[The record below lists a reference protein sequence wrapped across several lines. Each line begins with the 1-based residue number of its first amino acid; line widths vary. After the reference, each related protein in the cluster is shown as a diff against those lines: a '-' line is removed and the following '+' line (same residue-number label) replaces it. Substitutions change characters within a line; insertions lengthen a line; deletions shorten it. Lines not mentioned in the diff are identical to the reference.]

1 MLSRDLELLHALFS
15 PHRRSGMPL
24 DSEVVGRVCDAIK
37 AMTRQAMELEAA
49 CLLAGVKPQGGLPD
63 GVTVMSLEALRR
75 QEIPPVVRLN
85 AYEDGAGDPDPGD
98 AA

>member
-1 MLSRDLELLHALFS
+1 MLSRDLEDLRAMFDLHR
-15 PHRRSGMPL
+15 HGGMHL
-24 DSEVVGRVCDAIK
+24 DPDVVGRVCDAIE

-63 GVTVMSLEALRR
+63 GVTVLPLEALRR
-75 QEIPPVVRLN
+75 QEIPPVLRIT
-85 AYEDGAGDPDPGD
+85 AWEDGAGDPDPGD